1 MCDSCHNIKHSF
13 FVRKIL
19 FPISILFNIGLTI
32 YLIISN
38 TLNYDKYQKRESY
51 VVYHVPNTTSNYY
64 IIRENINGTINC
76 SSNALF
82 TFNVTTV
89 YNNIISRTGENFLFI
104 TVYWLTTIVAVLIS
118 IFDIVL
124 TIVDHYTQ
132 HDDIYESVEEET
144 SRGTKT
150 ISSIGSQLLQK
161 GSFLFP
167 TYFIGIFDY
176 TQLCLPHHTKESLFI
191 LHHTYIG
198 IGITLGSTIYLILW
212 TLACWDSRG
221 TKTIS
226 SIGSQLL
233 QKGSFLFPTYFIG
246 IFDYTQL
253 CLPHH
258 TKESLFILHHT
269 YIGIGIT
276 LGSTIYLILWTLACW
291 DSRRHGYGKGIL
303 WIKCENRKAFFV
315 IVILLCLTVIP
326 LGVYGIFVWI
336 TSLMEFILT
345 TKAVL
350 ISFNFILGIIHELI
364 KNCKHH

>member
-1 MCDSCHNIKHSF
+1 MCDSCNNIKHSF

-19 FPISILFNIGLTI
+19 FPISILFNVGLTI

-51 VVYHVPNTTSNYY
+51 VVYYVPNTTSNYY

-89 YNNIISRTGENFLFI
+89 YNNIISKTGENFLFV

-212 TLACWDSRG
+212 TLACWDSR
-221 TKTIS
+221 
-226 SIGSQLL
+226 
-233 QKGSFLFPTYFIG
+233 
-246 IFDYTQL
+246 
-253 CLPHH
+253 
-258 TKESLFILHHT
+258 
-269 YIGIGIT
+269 
-276 LGSTIYLILWTLACW
+276 
-291 DSRRHGYGKGIL
+291 RHGYDKGIL

-315 IVILLCLTVIP
+315 VFILLCLTVIP

-350 ISFNFILGIIHELI
+350 ISFNFILGIIHELL

>member
-1 MCDSCHNIKHSF
+1 MCDSCNNIKHSF

-89 YNNIISRTGENFLFI
+89 YNNIISKTGENFLFV

-144 SRGTKT
+144 S
-150 ISSIGSQLLQK
+150 L
-161 GSFLFP
+161 
-167 TYFIGIFDY
+167 
-176 TQLCLPHHTKESLFI
+176 
-191 LHHTYIG
+191 
-198 IGITLGSTIYLILW
+198 
-212 TLACWDSRG
+212 G

-315 IVILLCLTVIP
+315 VVILLCLTVIP

-350 ISFNFILGIIHELI
+350 ISFNFILGIIDELI

>member
-1 MCDSCHNIKHSF
+1 MCDSCNNIKHSF

-89 YNNIISRTGENFLFI
+89 YNNIISKTGENFLFV

-144 SRGTKT
+144 S
-150 ISSIGSQLLQK
+150 L
-161 GSFLFP
+161 
-167 TYFIGIFDY
+167 
-176 TQLCLPHHTKESLFI
+176 
-191 LHHTYIG
+191 
-198 IGITLGSTIYLILW
+198 
-212 TLACWDSRG
+212 G

-315 IVILLCLTVIP
+315 VVILLCLTVIP

>member
-1 MCDSCHNIKHSF
+1 
-13 FVRKIL
+13 
-19 FPISILFNIGLTI
+19 
-32 YLIISN
+32 SN

-89 YNNIISRTGENFLFI
+89 YNNIISRTGENFLFV

-176 TQLCLPHHTKESLFI
+176 TQLCLS
-191 LHHTYIG
+191 
-198 IGITLGSTIYLILW
+198 
-212 TLACWDSRG
+212 
-221 TKTIS
+221 
-226 SIGSQLL
+226 
-233 QKGSFLFPTYFIG
+233 
-246 IFDYTQL
+246 
-253 CLPHH
+253 HH

-291 DSRRHGYGKGIL
+291 DSRRHGYGK
-303 WIKCENRKAFFV
+303 
-315 IVILLCLTVIP
+315 VILLCLTVIP

-350 ISFNFILGIIHELI
+350 ISFNFILEINESTTRTLLIRLEELHVPLMVLQRTGIGKTVNELRRTI
-364 KNCKHH
+364 TNENLATMTKNLLKNWKKLLPNSSVKDNKSTTSQSTISNSNVPWYTTDNARLKSRELLVNALSINGIPEGSNDPEELCARIEDAIFKELKDTKIQYGR

>member
-212 TLACWDSRG
+212 TLACWDSR
-221 TKTIS
+221 
-226 SIGSQLL
+226 
-233 QKGSFLFPTYFIG
+233 
-246 IFDYTQL
+246 
-253 CLPHH
+253 
-258 TKESLFILHHT
+258 
-269 YIGIGIT
+269 
-276 LGSTIYLILWTLACW
+276 
-291 DSRRHGYGKGIL
+291 RHGYGKGIL

-315 IVILLCLTVIP
+315 IVILLCLTILP